1 MRILSLKKLT
11 PLLMLILVSGCSV
24 QSNQLSSLVSL
35 INAPSL
41 DLSANS
47 WLVRYSDYE
56 SVVYAVSTS
65 EGTLFSNKTGDK
77 VLFDGWMV
85 RKVSGL
91 GRRGL
96 DIKIDEI
103 DEIDGV
109 RTFKQGT
116 RTLASHRCQEWQ
128 SDTNS
133 GMVSLSQNCG
143 DRLDYSNSILVL
155 EDGSILVIRQIV
167 DERYTALTL
176 TKLK

>member
-1 MRILSLKKLT
+1 MKTESLKKLIS
-11 PLLMLILVSGCSV
+11 LMMLILVSGCSV
-24 QSNQLSSLVSL
+24 QSSQLSSLVSL
-35 INAPSL
+35 IKEPSL

-65 EGTLFSNKTGDK
+65 EGTLFSNKAGDK

-91 GRRGL
+91 DRRGL
-96 DIKIDEI
+96 DIKIDEL
-103 DEIDGV
+103 DGV
-109 RTFKQGT
+109 RTFKRGT
-116 RTLASHRCQEWQ
+116 RTLASHVCQQWRREMH
-128 SDTNS
+128 S
-133 GMVSLSQNCG
+133 GIVSLSQNCG
-143 DRLDYSNSILVL
+143 DRREYSNSILVL
-155 EDGSILVIRQIV
+155 EDGTISVIRQIV

>member
-1 MRILSLKKLT
+1 MRIESLKKLIS
-11 PLLMLILVSGCSV
+11 LLMLILVSGCSV
-24 QSNQLSSLVSL
+24 QSSQLSGLVGL
-35 INAPSL
+35 IKEPSL

-47 WLVRYSDYE
+47 WLVRYSGYE
-56 SVVYAVSTS
+56 SVVYAVSTN
-65 EGTLFSNKTGDK
+65 EGTLFSNKAGDK

-96 DIKIDEI
+96 DIKIDEV
-103 DEIDGV
+103 DDV
-109 RTFKQGT
+109 RTFNQGS
-116 RTLASHRCQEWQ
+116 RTLVVHRCQEWQ
-128 SDTNS
+128 SETSS

-143 DRLDYSNSILVL
+143 ARDYSNSILVL
-155 EDGSILVIRQIV
+155 ADGSISVIRQIV

>member
-1 MRILSLKKLT
+1 MRIESLKKLISV
-11 PLLMLILVSGCSV
+11 LMLILLSGCSV
-24 QSNQLSSLVSL
+24 QSSQLNSLVSL
-35 INAPSL
+35 IKEPSL

-65 EGTLFSNKTGDK
+65 EGTLFSNKAGDK
-77 VLFDGWMV
+77 VLFDGWTV
-85 RKVSGL
+85 RNVSGL

-96 DIKIDEI
+96 DIKIDEF
-103 DEIDGV
+103 DDV
-109 RTFKQGT
+109 RTFKQGI

-128 SDTNS
+128 REMSS
-133 GMVSLSQNCG
+133 GMGSLSENCSG
-143 DRLDYSNSILVL
+143 VRNYSNSILVL
-155 EDGSILVIRQIV
+155 EDGSISVIRQIV

>member
-1 MRILSLKKLT
+1 MRIESLKKLIS
-11 PLLMLILVSGCSV
+11 LMLILVSGCSV
-24 QSNQLSSLVSL
+24 QSSQLSSLVGL
-35 INAPSL
+35 FKAPSL

-65 EGTLFSNKTGDK
+65 DGTLFSNKAGDK

-96 DIKIDEI
+96 DIKIDEL
-103 DEIDGV
+103 DGV
-109 RTFKQGT
+109 RTFKQKT
-116 RTLASHRCQEWQ
+116 RTLASRRCQEWQ
-128 SDTNS
+128 RETSS
-133 GMVSLSQNCG
+133 GLVNLSQNCG
-143 DRLDYSNSILVL
+143 DLRDYSNSILVL
-155 EDGSILVIRQIV
+155 EDGSISVIRLIV

>member
-1 MRILSLKKLT
+1 MRIESLKKLT
-11 PLLMLILVSGCSV
+11 PLLILILVSGCSV
-24 QSNQLSSLVSL
+24 QSSQLSGLVSL
-35 INAPSL
+35 IKEPSL

-103 DEIDGV
+103 DDV

-128 SDTNS
+128 REMNS
-133 GMVSLSQNCG
+133 GLVNLSQNCG
-143 DRLDYSNSILVL
+143 DRRDYSNSILVL
-155 EDGSILVIRQIV
+155 EDGSISVIRQIV

>member
-24 QSNQLSSLVSL
+24 QSSQLSSLISL
-35 INAPSL
+35 VKAPSL

-65 EGTLFSNKTGDK
+65 EGTLFSNKAGDK

-91 GRRGL
+91 GRRGW
-96 DIKIDEI
+96 DIKIDEL
-103 DEIDGV
+103 DGV
-109 RTFKQGT
+109 RTFKKGA
-116 RTLASHRCQEWQ
+116 RTLAGHRCQEWQ
-128 SDTNS
+128 RETSS

-155 EDGSILVIRQIV
+155 EDGSISVIRQIV

>member
-1 MRILSLKKLT
+1 MRTLSLKKLT
-11 PLLMLILVSGCSV
+11 SLLILILASGCSV
-24 QSNQLSSLVSL
+24 QSSQLNSLVSL
-35 INAPSL
+35 IKEPSL

-65 EGTLFSNKTGDK
+65 EGTLFSNKAGDK

-96 DIKIDEI
+96 NIKIDEA
-103 DEIDGV
+103 DGV
-109 RTFKQGT
+109 RSFKQGA

-128 SDTNS
+128 REMSS
-133 GMVSLSQNCG
+133 GMVSLSQSCG
-143 DRLDYSNSILVL
+143 DRRDYSNSILVL
-155 EDGSILVIRQIV
+155 EDGSISVIRQIV

>member
-24 QSNQLSSLVSL
+24 QSSQLSGLVGL
-35 INAPSL
+35 IKEPSL

-56 SVVYAVSTS
+56 SVVYAVSTN
-65 EGTLFSNKTGDK
+65 EGTLFSNKAGDK

-96 DIKIDEI
+96 DIKIDEL
-103 DEIDGV
+103 DDV
-109 RTFKQGT
+109 RTFKQGI

-128 SDTNS
+128 REMNS

-155 EDGSILVIRQIV
+155 EDGSISVIRQIV

>member
-56 SVVYAVSTS
+56 SVVYAVSTN
-65 EGTLFSNKTGDK
+65 EGTLFSNKVGDK

-96 DIKIDEI
+96 DIKIDELG
-103 DEIDGV
+103 DV

-128 SDTNS
+128 RETSS

-155 EDGSILVIRQIV
+155 EDGSISVIRQIV

>member
-1 MRILSLKKLT
+1 MRIESLKKLIS
-11 PLLMLILVSGCSV
+11 LMMVILVSGCSV
-24 QSNQLSSLVSL
+24 QSSQLSSLVSL
-35 INAPSL
+35 IKEPSL

-47 WLVRYSDYE
+47 WLVRYSGYE

-96 DIKIDEI
+96 DIKIDEV
-103 DEIDGV
+103 DDV
-109 RTFKQGT
+109 RTFNRGT

-128 SDTNS
+128 REMNA

-143 DRLDYSNSILVL
+143 DRDYSNSILVL
-155 EDGSILVIRQIV
+155 EDGSISVIRQIV

>member
-1 MRILSLKKLT
+1 MKTESLKKLIS
-11 PLLMLILVSGCSV
+11 LMMLILVSGCSV
-24 QSNQLSSLVSL
+24 QSNQLSSLISL
-35 INAPSL
+35 IKEPSL

-65 EGTLFSNKTGDK
+65 GGTLFSNKTGDK

-96 DIKIDEI
+96 DIKIDEL
-103 DEIDGV
+103 DDV
-109 RTFKQGT
+109 RTFKQGI

-128 SDTNS
+128 SEMNS
-133 GMVSLSQNCG
+133 GMVSLSQNCSG
-143 DRLDYSNSILVL
+143 VRNYSNSILVL
-155 EDGSILVIRQIV
+155 EDGSISVIRQIV

>member
-1 MRILSLKKLT
+1 MRILALKKLI
-11 PLLMLILVSGCSV
+11 PILAVILLSGCSL
-24 QSNQLSSLVSL
+24 QSSQLSGL
-35 INAPSL
+35 IGLIKEPSL
-41 DLSANS
+41 DLSENS

-65 EGTLFSNKTGDK
+65 DGTLFSNKAGDK

-91 GRRGL
+91 DRRGL
-96 DIKIDEI
+96 DIKIDQL
-103 DEIDGV
+103 DDV
-109 RTFKQGT
+109 RTFKRGK

-128 SDTNS
+128 SEMNS

-143 DRLDYSNSILVL
+143 DRRDYSNSILVL
-155 EDGSILVIRQIV
+155 EDGSISVIRQIV

>member
-1 MRILSLKKLT
+1 MRILSLKKLIS
-11 PLLMLILVSGCSV
+11 LLMLILVSGCSV
-24 QSNQLSSLVSL
+24 QSSQLSSLISL
-35 INAPSL
+35 FKAPSL

-47 WLVRYSDYE
+47 WLVRYSGYE
-56 SVVYAVSTS
+56 SVVYAVSTAD
-65 EGTLFSNKTGDK
+65 GTLFSNKAGDK

-103 DEIDGV
+103 DDV
-109 RTFKQGT
+109 RSFKQGA

-128 SDTNS
+128 RETSS

-143 DRLDYSNSILVL
+143 DLRDYSNNILVL
-155 EDGSILVIRQIV
+155 EDGSISVIRQIV